1 MSDFR
6 VLVTRRAERDLS
18 SLDKAALKRIGKSL
32 KQLQDD
38 PLRRAKKLT
47 SSDLGQYRL
56 RVGDW
61 RIIFDL
67 NGREVIVLRIGHRRE
82 IYRRR

>member
-47 SSDLGQYRL
+47 SPDLGQYRL